1 MPSGSPQSGVGRVI
15 ADRYLLLNRL
25 GSGGMG
31 HVWLAHDQR
40 LACEVALKE
49 IVFRSPAEAG
59 QERTA
64 RVARARAEARHAAG
78 LRGHPHVV
86 TVHDVLEHEGLPWI
100 VMEYVAGA
108 LDLRDLVRRRGPLAP
123 AECARIGLAV
133 LDALTAG
140 HERGIMHRDVKPAN
154 ILLAPDRTGA
164 AYTRVLLTDYGIS
177 VQPDAGETRY
187 TLTSAL
193 VGTPGYLA
201 PERATG
207 GQPTA
212 SADLFSLGCT
222 LYFGVEGCGPFERDT
237 HLAEVTA
244 VVLEE
249 PRPPVRAGAL
259 EPVLA
264 AMLAKDPGQRITAED
279 TEAALSAIVT
289 PQPHPRTQ
297 FDLGSQPPWAEAG
310 WTTET
315 GYPRQGPGAAPGG
328 NGTSG
333 AYGPGG
339 TGSGAG
345 SAPTSPPPGAT
356 AGTAGQGTP
365 SEPGPVRGPT
375 AGPSSQ
381 GPNAAPYAYDP
392 NAPSYGQEP
401 GAPRP
406 GPAPTA
412 SPYGQSPA
420 AAPYAHD
427 PTPPPYGQNPAA
439 TPYGHSPDAPSHGQ
453 NPAAPPY
460 SHDST
465 APSYGQNPAAPPYG
479 QGLGA
484 SSYGSDGIGRPAGA
498 AFRDGGFRSGRRRRR
513 RPRVLRAFIAFALG
527 LVLALG
533 GVWYAVAHLPPG
545 GGDAKPYGAA
555 VALAAPLKDGDCVVA
570 DWPGAAFQG
579 TPKLAVDPTCAEK
592 VPDGQVMAVVAAT
605 SADAARQHGPAA
617 CEQRTQEIREKLAD
631 VRGYAVVPTRAGFE
645 AAGRR
650 TACLVLGAH
659 GAVYGPLDRHRTL
672 GMWFVDT
679 ANMQKRDCLD
689 APSLRRAQLVSCT
702 GPHDQQVLGF
712 TRLGAGTTLKNA
724 AAQSDAACARDVP
737 PAQYGYDPGVYE
749 AASWAAKGAWQSGT
763 HVVVCSVQRQ
773 NGGTM
778 EGTEP

>member
-15 ADRYLLLNRL
+15 AGRYLLLNRL

-108 LDLRDLVRRRGPLAP
+108 LDLRDLVHRRGPLAP

-164 AYTRVLLTDYGIS
+164 AYARVLLTDYGIS

-207 GQPTA
+207 GPPTA
-212 SADLFSLGCT
+212 TADLFSLGCT
-222 LYFGVEGCGPFERDT
+222 LYFGVEGRGPFERDT
-237 HLAEVTA
+237 PLAEVTA

-264 AMLAKDPGQRITAED
+264 AMLAKDPGERITAED

-289 PQPHPRTQ
+289 PQPRPRTQ

-315 GYPRQGPGAAPGG
+315 GYPRPGPGPGVAPGG
-328 NGTSG
+328 NGTPG

-345 SAPTSPPPGAT
+345 SASASPPPGAS
-356 AGTAGQGTP
+356 AGTAGRSTP
-365 SEPGPVRGPT
+365 SGPVRGP
-375 AGPSSQ
+375 AAWPSGQ
-381 GPNAAPYAYDP
+381 DPNAAPYAHDP
-392 NAPSYGQEP
+392 IAPSYGQEP
-401 GAPRP
+401 GAARP
-406 GPAPTA
+406 GPDPTA
-412 SPYGQSPA
+412 SSYGQSPA
-420 AAPYAHD
+420 ATPYSHHPDAPS
-427 PTPPPYGQNPAA
+427 YGQSPAA
-439 TPYGHSPDAPSHGQ
+439 TPYAHHPD
-453 NPAAPPY
+453 
-460 SHDST
+460 
-465 APSYGQNPAAPPYG
+465 APSYGQSPAATPYS

-484 SSYGSDGIGRPAGA
+484 SSYAPDVIGRPAGA
-498 AFRDGGFRSGRRRRR
+498 AFGAAGFGSGRRRRR
-513 RPRVLRAFIAFALG
+513 RPRVLQSVIAFALG

-533 GVWYAVAHLPPG
+533 GVWYAVAHLPAG
-545 GGDAKPYGAA
+545 DDDAKPYGSA

-605 SADAARQHGPAA
+605 SADAARQQGPAA
-617 CEQRTQEIREKLAD
+617 CEQRTQEIRERLAD
-631 VRGYAVVPTRAGFE
+631 VRSYAVVPTRAGFE
-645 AAGRR
+645 TAGRR

-659 GAVYGPLDRHRTL
+659 GAVYGPLDRHRTP

-689 APSLRRAQLVSCT
+689 APSLRRAQLVPCN

-712 TRLGAGTTLKNA
+712 TRLSAGTTLKKA

-749 AASWAAKGAWQSGT
+749 AASWAAKGAWHSGT

>member
-15 ADRYLLLNRL
+15 AGRYLLLNRL

-108 LDLRDLVRRRGPLAP
+108 LDLRDLVHRRGPLAP

-164 AYTRVLLTDYGIS
+164 AYARVLLTDYGIS

-207 GQPTA
+207 GPPTA
-212 SADLFSLGCT
+212 TADLFSLGCT
-222 LYFGVEGCGPFERDT
+222 LYFGVEGRGPFERDT
-237 HLAEVTA
+237 PLAEVTA

-264 AMLAKDPGQRITAED
+264 AMLAKDPGERITAED

-289 PQPHPRTQ
+289 PQPRPRTQ

-315 GYPRQGPGAAPGG
+315 GYPRPGPGPGVAPGG
-328 NGTSG
+328 NGTPG

-345 SAPTSPPPGAT
+345 SAPASPPPGAS
-356 AGTAGQGTP
+356 AGTAGRSTP
-365 SEPGPVRGPT
+365 SGPVRGP
-375 AGPSSQ
+375 AAWPSGQ
-381 GPNAAPYAYDP
+381 GPNTAPYAHDP
-392 NAPSYGQEP
+392 IAPSYGQEP
-401 GAPRP
+401 GAARP
-406 GPAPTA
+406 GPDPTA
-412 SPYGQSPA
+412 SSYGQSPA
-420 AAPYAHD
+420 ATPHSHHPDAPS
-427 PTPPPYGQNPAA
+427 YGQSPAA
-439 TPYGHSPDAPSHGQ
+439 TPYAHNPD
-453 NPAAPPY
+453 
-460 SHDST
+460 
-465 APSYGQNPAAPPYG
+465 APSYGQSPAATPYS

-484 SSYGSDGIGRPAGA
+484 SSYAPDVIGRPAGA
-498 AFRDGGFRSGRRRRR
+498 AFGAAGFGSGRRRRR
-513 RPRVLRAFIAFALG
+513 RPRVLQSVIAFALG

-533 GVWYAVAHLPPG
+533 GVWYAVAHLPAG
-545 GGDAKPYGAA
+545 DDDAKPYGSA

-605 SADAARQHGPAA
+605 SADAARQQGPAA
-617 CEQRTQEIREKLAD
+617 CEQRTQEIRERLAD
-631 VRGYAVVPTRAGFE
+631 VRSYAVVPTRAGFE
-645 AAGRR
+645 TAGRR

-659 GAVYGPLDRHRTL
+659 GAVYGPLDRHRTP

-689 APSLRRAQLVSCT
+689 APSLRRARLVPCN

-712 TRLGAGTTLKNA
+712 TRLSAGTTLKKA

-749 AASWAAKGAWQSGT
+749 AASWAAKGAWHSGT